1 MFIFGLPFMQH
12 SRILLVFGL
21 IAITGTGCHLV
32 QPLFSKSGNPP
43 PAAPSANP
51 APKPAPT
58 KTNSSATVVPVTTK
72 SAANTTKQNV
82 PLPPIGSGKHMAEN
96 GLRTSDELNQ
106 VQDPPELLQVKYAIL
121 LDVVAEKLTNR
132 PLLEVMDKWWGT
144 RYCFGGSTENCIDCS
159 AFTQLVSREVFH
171 LSLPRTAQEQYNTIE
186 LIEKD
191 ELKEGDLVFFHTRGR
206 KSAITHVGVY
216 LTNNKFVHAS
226 TSNGVSIS
234 DLDESYWKPRFR
246 AGGRMVIPQ

>member
-1 MFIFGLPFMQH
+1 MMNN
-12 SRILLVFGL
+12 RILLLVICIGL
-21 IAITGTGCHLV
+21 TGSGCHLV
-32 QPLFSKSGNPP
+32 QPLFSKPVSSPP
-43 PAAPSANP
+43 V
-51 APKPAPT
+51 KPAPSTPAAIAPAGAKGSGNT
-58 KTNSSATVVPVTTK
+58 KTSPVTTR
-72 SAANTTKQNV
+72 SAGRAPSKG
-82 PLPPIGSGKHMAEN
+82 LPQPQVGSGKHMAET
-96 GLRTSDELNQ
+96 GLRASEDLKQ
-106 VQDPPELLQVKYAIL
+106 VQNPPELLQVKYAIL
-121 LDVVAEKLTNR
+121 LDVIAEKLTNL
-132 PLLEVMDKWWGT
+132 PLLEVIDKWWGT

-159 AFTQLVSREVFH
+159 AFTQLVSREVYR

-206 KSAITHVGVY
+206 RSAITHVGVY

-234 DLDESYWKPRFR
+234 DLDESYWKPKFR